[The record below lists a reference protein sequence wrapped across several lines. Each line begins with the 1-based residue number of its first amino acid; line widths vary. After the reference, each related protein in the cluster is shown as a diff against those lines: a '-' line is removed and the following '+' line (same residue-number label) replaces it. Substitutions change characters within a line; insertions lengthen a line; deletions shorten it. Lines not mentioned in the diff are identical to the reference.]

1 VSASRAFPLVLLVP
15 VLVAACGSSSS
26 PQTTTAAGPPRLTQ
40 KQFVSAGNTVCIDS
54 DRRVAKLGRL
64 TIAPAGWAA
73 TAIEARK
80 GLAQMAAVRPPLH
93 AATGFA
99 HLLTLGRQLAAGIE
113 QVHDALVKKD
123 YKAAQAAQ
131 LKATE
136 KDTAIH
142 LQAERLGLTFCQ
154 QLLTNW
160 PA

>member
-1 VSASRAFPLVLLVP
+1 MSASRAFPLVLLVP
-15 VLVAACGSSSS
+15 MLAAGCGSSSS
-26 PQTTTAAGPPRLTQ
+26 PQTRDAAPPRLTQ
-40 KQFVSAGNTVCIDS
+40 KQFVSAGNAVCIAS

-64 TIAPAGWAA
+64 TIVPAGWAA

-80 GLAQMAAVRPPLH
+80 GLAQMAAVRPPLQ
-93 AATGFA
+93 AKAGFA
-99 HLLTLGRQLAAGIE
+99 HMLSLGRQLATGIE

-136 KDTAIH
+136 TDTAIH